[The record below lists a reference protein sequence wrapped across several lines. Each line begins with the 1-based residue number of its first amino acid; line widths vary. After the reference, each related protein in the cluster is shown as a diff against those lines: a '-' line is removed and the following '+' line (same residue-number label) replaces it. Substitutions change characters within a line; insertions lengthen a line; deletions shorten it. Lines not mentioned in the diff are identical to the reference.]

1 MAKKASKKSTKP
13 VSKAKPNS
21 VGKAAT
27 KAAPKKPAKQISKKT
42 APKTAAKPKASAKP
56 VRKVAAKP
64 AGKVTKKVPALA
76 AKPKGKPT
84 AKPVA
89 KPVVKVLVAPAPKK
103 AAKPAN
109 APAKTPAKKPTKKPA
124 AKASAHATFTEP
136 SHAQSPAV
144 AMTGTPATPNTPIEQ
159 SRAFAIEAARLL
171 SDDKCTDIV
180 VLDVSKLTS
189 LPDFIIIGS
198 GTSDR
203 QMRSVLDDVAELG
216 TSTGHTIAHQS
227 IDDRATWVLADF
239 FDVVIHLFEPNT
251 RAYYDLEMMWGDAPK
266 VAWERAPGDKPK
278 PRNRR
283 VFVNAAGEE
292 SSTAPA
298 PSPNED

>member
-1 MAKKASKKSTKP
+1 MAKKVNKKSSKP
-13 VSKAKPNS
+13 VSKAKPKLAGKS
-21 VGKAAT
+21 AGKAAS
-27 KAAPKKPAKQISKKT
+27 KAAPKKVVKKT
-42 APKTAAKPKASAKP
+42 AVKAKAKPAAKPA
-56 VRKVAAKP
+56 RKVAAKP
-64 AGKVTKKVPALA
+64 AAKPAVKVTKKVAANTKAKSA
-76 AKPKGKPT
+76 AKSV

-89 KPVVKVLVAPAPKK
+89 KVAAAAVPKK
-103 AAKPAN
+103 APQPAAPSAVKPVKKS
-109 APAKTPAKKPTKKPA
+109 APKPA
-124 AKASAHATFTEP
+124 AKAASPHATFTEP
-136 SHAQSPAV
+136 SHASSPSV

-180 VLDVSKLTS
+180 VLDVSKLGAEQ
-189 LPDFIIIGS
+189 DFIIIGS

-216 TSTGHTIAHQS
+216 TASGHTIAHQS

-266 VAWERAPGDKPK
+266 VAWERAPGDTPK
-278 PRNRR
+278 HRNRR
-283 VFVNAAGEE
+283 VIVNAANEE
-292 SSTAPA
+292 SATAP
-298 PSPNED
+298 STNED

>member
-1 MAKKASKKSTKP
+1 MAKKVNKKSSKP
-13 VSKAKPNS
+13 VSKAKPKLAGKS
-21 VGKAAT
+21 AGKAAT
-27 KAAPKKPAKQISKKT
+27 KAAPKKVVKKT
-42 APKTAAKPKASAKP
+42 AVKAKAKPAAKPA
-56 VRKVAAKP
+56 RKVAAKP
-64 AGKVTKKVPALA
+64 AAKVTKKVA
-76 AKPKGKPT
+76 ANAKAKSA

-89 KPVVKVLVAPAPKK
+89 KVAAAAVPKK
-103 AAKPAN
+103 APQPAAPSAVKPVKKS
-109 APAKTPAKKPTKKPA
+109 APKPA
-124 AKASAHATFTEP
+124 AKAASPHATFTEP
-136 SHAQSPAV
+136 SHASSPSV

-180 VLDVSKLTS
+180 VLDVSKLGAEQ
-189 LPDFIIIGS
+189 DFIIIGS

-216 TSTGHTIAHQS
+216 TASGHTIAHQS

-266 VAWERAPGDKPK
+266 VAWERASGDTPK
-278 PRNRR
+278 HRNRR
-283 VFVNAAGEE
+283 VIVNAANEE
-292 SSTAPA
+292 SATAP
-298 PSPNED
+298 STNED

>member
-1 MAKKASKKSTKP
+1 MAKKVTKKSTTP
-13 VSKAKPNS
+13 VSKTKAKAKVKA
-21 VGKAAT
+21 VGKAA
-27 KAAPKKPAKQISKKT
+27 PKPASKKT
-42 APKTAAKPKASAKP
+42 ASKAKTPASKAK
-56 VRKVAAKP
+56 
-64 AGKVTKKVPALA
+64 
-76 AKPKGKPT
+76 

-89 KPVVKVLVAPAPKK
+89 KPKSKAPAKVAAKVTKK
-103 AAKPAN
+103 APAVATKAKAKPAGKPLAKAAAAPTP
-109 APAKTPAKKPTKKPA
+109 APAKAKKPAVKTVAKPA
-124 AKASAHATFTEP
+124 PIAPHAAYTEP
-136 SHAQSPAV
+136 SHAQAPAV
-144 AMTGTPATPNTPIEQ
+144 AMTGTPANPNTPIEQ

-216 TSTGHTIAHQS
+216 TATGHTIAHQS

-283 VFVNAAGEE
+283 VIVNAAGEE
-292 SSTAPA
+292 TSVSPAVA